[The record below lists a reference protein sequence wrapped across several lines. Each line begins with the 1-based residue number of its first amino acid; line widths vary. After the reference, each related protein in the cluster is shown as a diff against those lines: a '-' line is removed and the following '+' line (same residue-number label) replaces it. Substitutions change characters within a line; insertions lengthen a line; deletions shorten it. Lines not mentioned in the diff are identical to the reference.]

1 MRAYLVGLTL
11 DEVSLRVPVFIL
23 LHAFPLGYSSSNLV
37 SLEVNWTPWASQPL
51 PTSLDLEATAIIA
64 SEITRPFK
72 GVGFRALYLAK
83 RLWCQL
89 VGGDDPQIPM
99 DPLEFML
106 APCSMTDAEYNSW
119 RNSISYAE
127 WLLDGLD
134 YKEFSI
140 TCLIP
145 SLIVQVYAQFFLL
158 LFLFLY
164 LVCHGFQW
172 WKTCSKRSL
181 LPESQ
186 LILHISLG
194 RSMLMTL
201 MALLETMSC
210 LVIPMLWATIFLQ
223 TPKR

>member
-1 MRAYLVGLTL
+1 MRAHLVGLTL

-37 SLEVNWTPWASQPL
+37 SLEVNWTPWAGQPL

-83 RLWCQL
+83 RVWCQL

-134 YKEFSI
+134 YKQFSI
-140 TCLIP
+140 TYLIP

-164 LVCHGFQW
+164 LVLSW
-172 WKTCSKRSL
+172 
-181 LPESQ
+181 LPMVEN
-186 LILHISLG
+186 L
-194 RSMLMTL
+194 
-201 MALLETMSC
+201 
-210 LVIPMLWATIFLQ
+210 
-223 TPKR
+223 